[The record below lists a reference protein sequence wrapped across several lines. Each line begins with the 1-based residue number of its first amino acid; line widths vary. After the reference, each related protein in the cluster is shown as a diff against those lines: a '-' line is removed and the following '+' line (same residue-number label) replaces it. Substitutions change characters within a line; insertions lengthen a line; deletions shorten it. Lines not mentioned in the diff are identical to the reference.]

1 MARMTHRRTPAREQD
16 LRKFQFIYAVR
27 EAVAPEG
34 LPKRKNAI
42 VYGLNQLDADVRL
55 HQRERKAGNQIHA
68 VINVIAVAKTLN
80 GLTKVI

>member
-16 LRKFQFIYAVR
+16 LRKFCFVYTVR
-27 EAVAPEG
+27 EAAAPAG
-34 LPKRKNAI
+34 LPRKKNAI

>member
-1 MARMTHRRTPAREQD
+1 MARVIHRRTPLREQD
-16 LRKFQFIYAVR
+16 LRKFQFIYTVR
-27 EAVAPEG
+27 EACAPEG
-34 LPKRKNAI
+34 LPKRKTAT
-42 VYGLNQLDADVRL
+42 VFGLNQLDADVRL

>member
-1 MARMTHRRTPAREQD
+1 MAHMTHRRTPAREQD
-16 LRKFQFIYAVR
+16 LRKFQFIYTVR
-27 EAVAPEG
+27 EANAPTG
-34 LPKRKNAI
+34 LPRRKNAI

-68 VINVIAVAKTLN
+68 IVNVIAVAKTLN